1 MAEAGGQVE
10 AVVQEVVV
18 AGGNFLQTDFPVGVI
33 LRELE
38 RDDLLPAILFR
49 TARKQCDADV
59 EAIHRNPKSQL
70 TDEKRA
76 RIEHEIQQVIVK
88 YGFDPEFITTYPHY
102 EPLVT
107 TGVGAHHA
115 GQLLMWRLLL
125 EELMS
130 RGMLRMMIATGTVA
144 AGVDFPARSVVIT
157 AHSKRGSEGFSVL
170 SPSEFQQMAGRAG
183 RRGRDAVGV
192 CVITPSKFSD
202 ARVLLEVSKR
212 PPEPLRSS
220 YFAAPSTVLNLLKY
234 RNVDDLEFTVERSL
248 AAFLD
253 RKNASG
259 LREQGILEQHAIE
272 SDSSLK
278 GEKRKKAE
286 KRVRRKLREADELE
300 NKQETSLLL
309 TLEGL
314 RKLGYMEGGSLTD
327 KGYWAAELCTSLVL
341 QLGECISE
349 GLFDECALYEL
360 VGMIA
365 SISGDP
371 HRPYFRLKANPVN
384 PQRFD
389 SMRQV
394 VERVRASY
402 QGPGSSEI
410 EVLPD
415 AALTVITWMDSETWP
430 EFAGLLRLSGVAD
443 GDVAR
448 LVSQTADHL
457 NQLTRLE
464 KTHPV
469 LAQSAVVARSRLL
482 RPPFAEAMVKG

>member
-1 MAEAGGQVE
+1 MLYPE
-10 AVVQEVVV
+10 
-18 AGGNFLQTDFPVGVI
+18 FPVSII

-49 TARKQCDADV
+49 TARKQCDGDV
-59 EAIHRNPKSQL
+59 EALSRNPNAVLSVEGQQ
-70 TDEKRA
+70 
-76 RIEHEIQQVIVK
+76 RIENEVQAVIKK
-88 YGFDPEFITTYPHY
+88 YNFDPAFITEYPQY
-102 EPLVT
+102 QSLVA

-115 GQLLMWRLLL
+115 GQLLIWRLLL

-144 AGVDFPARSVVIT
+144 AGVDFPARTAVIT

-170 SPSEFQQMAGRAG
+170 SSAEFQQMAGRAG
-183 RRGRDAVGV
+183 RRGKDAVGV
-192 CVITPSKFSD
+192 CLITPSKFSD

-234 RNVDDLEFTVERSL
+234 RNVDDLQFTVERSL

-253 RKNASG
+253 RKNASRMREEA
-259 LREQGILEQHAIE
+259 LNEQGDVDQDRGLT
-272 SDSSLK
+272 
-278 GEKRKKAE
+278 GEKLKRVE
-286 KRVRRKLREADELE
+286 KRIRRKLRDADELE
-300 NKQETSLLL
+300 KKQETSLAQSLD
-309 TLEGL
+309 GL
-314 RKLGYMEGGSLTD
+314 RALGYVEVGSLTE

-341 QLGECISE
+341 ELGEAISD
-349 GLFDECALYEL
+349 GIFDDCALFEL
-360 VGMIA
+360 VGLVA
-365 SISGDP
+365 SIAGDP
-371 HRPYFRLKANPVN
+371 HRPYFRLKENPIK
-384 PQRFD
+384 PQDYKRMND
-389 SMRQV
+389 V
-394 VERVRASY
+394 VTRVRQKY
-402 QGPGSSEI
+402 QGPGSSEVAVI
-410 EVLPD
+410 PD

-464 KTHPV
+464 KTHPI
-469 LAQSAVVARSRLL
+469 LAQSAKVGRARLL
-482 RPPFAEAMVKG
+482 RPPFSEALIPT

>member
-1 MAEAGGQVE
+1 MGVAAQGQV
-10 AVVQEVVV
+10 VL
-18 AGGNFLQTDFPVGVI
+18 GGGDKMQVDFPVSII

-38 RDDLLPAILFR
+38 RDELLPAILFR

-59 EAIHRNPKSQL
+59 ESVSRNKNAILSAAQQRRLQ
-70 TDEKRA
+70 DEV
-76 RIEHEIQQVIVK
+76 QVVIDK
-88 YGFDPEFITTYPHY
+88 YKFEPEFITAYPQY
-102 EPLVT
+102 QALIT

-115 GQLLMWRLLL
+115 GQLLIWRLLL

-144 AGVDFPARSVVIT
+144 AGVDFPARTVVIT

-170 SPSEFQQMAGRAG
+170 SAAEFQQMAGRAG
-183 RRGRDAVGV
+183 RRGKDAVGV

-234 RNVDDLEFTVERSL
+234 RNVDDLEYTVQRSL

-253 RKNASG
+253 RKTASG
-259 LREQGILEQHAIE
+259 LREQAIE
-272 SDSSLK
+272 EQQRIEADGSLK

-286 KRVRRKLREADELE
+286 KRVRRILKEADELDK
-300 NKQETSLLL
+300 KQETSLHLSL
-309 TLEGL
+309 AGL
-314 RKLGYMEGGSLTD
+314 RTLGYVEGGGLTE
-327 KGYWAAELCTSLVL
+327 KGSWAAELCTSLVL
-341 QLGECISE
+341 ELGESID
-349 GLFDECALYEL
+349 GKLFDECALFEL
-360 VGMIA
+360 VGLVA
-365 SISGDP
+365 SIAGDP
-371 HRPYFRLKANPVN
+371 HRPYFKLKQNPIKPALFDEMREVV
-384 PQRFD
+384 QRIKD
-389 SMRQV
+389 S
-394 VERVRASY
+394 Y
-402 QGPGSSEI
+402 NGPGKAEV

-415 AALTVITWMDSETWP
+415 AALTVITWMDSETWA
-430 EFAGLLRLSGVAD
+430 EFSGLLRLSGVAD

-464 KTHPV
+464 KTHPL
-469 LAQSAVVARSRLL
+469 LAQSAKVGRSRLL
-482 RPPFAEAMVKG
+482 RPPFSESLVPLG

>member
-1 MAEAGGQVE
+1 MNA
-10 AVVQEVVV
+10 
-18 AGGNFLQTDFPVGVI
+18 DFPVGII
-33 LRELE
+33 LRELG

-59 EAIHRNPKSQL
+59 ESLHRN
-70 TDEKRA
+70 EKAHLPRDVQ
-76 RIEHEIQQVIVK
+76 RRLEDEIQQIITK
-88 YGFDPEFITTYPHY
+88 YNFDPQFITTYPHY
-102 EPLVT
+102 AALVS

-115 GQLLMWRLLL
+115 GQLLLWRLLL

-130 RGMLRMMIATGTVA
+130 RGVLRLLVATGTVA
-144 AGVDFPARSVVIT
+144 AGVDFPARTVVIT

-170 SPSEFQQMAGRAG
+170 SPAEFQQMAGRAG

-192 CVITPSKFSD
+192 CVIAPSKFSD

-234 RNVDDLEFTVERSL
+234 RNVDDLQFTVERSL

-253 RKNASG
+253 RKDASS
-259 LREQGILEQHAIE
+259 LRERAVLEQE
-272 SDSSLK
+272 SIDRDSTLK
-278 GEKRKKAE
+278 GERRKKAE
-286 KRVRRKLREADELE
+286 KRVRRNLREADDLE
-300 NKQETSLLL
+300 NRQEQNLQL

-314 RKLGYMEGGSLTD
+314 RALGYVEGGCLTD

-341 QLGECISE
+341 QLGESIAE
-349 GLFDECALYEL
+349 GLLDECAVYEL
-360 VGMIA
+360 VGLIA

-371 HRPYFRLKANPVN
+371 HRPYFKLKSNPIKKEL
-384 PQRFD
+384 FD
-389 SMRQV
+389 RMRGI
-394 VERVRASY
+394 VERIKSSY
-402 QGPGSSEI
+402 QGPGAMDI

-415 AALTVITWMDSETWP
+415 AALTVITWMDAESWT

-482 RPPFAEAMVKG
+482 RPPFSEVVSAV